1 MTDVIQNTVNWLKN
15 RGVDLPSDI
24 LLLVK
29 DDIDLTNDDKQ
40 KIYKELKSVKQLGG
54 YQGVRNEFWAAV
66 YDAISG
72 YLTTTAYMP
81 TYKDPLIVAISKA
94 YLEAANIGYED
105 GGGTLPLDE
114 DTALWVRS
122 ELDAQ
127 FGFIDSL
134 FIRLKDLRKEDD
146 VDFIGEAFARANGYT
161 DSLDMLYNGAKLA
174 GVGNKM
180 LTFSGDSGKESCK
193 DCKRLYGQ
201 RHRASWWR
209 NRGWVPPSHNFE
221 CGGWNCQ
228 HILIDD
234 DGKVFTI

>member
-29 DDIDLTNDDKQ
+29 DDIDLTNDDKE
-40 KIYKELKSVKQLGG
+40 KIYQELKSVKQIGG

-66 YDAISG
+66 YDAVSG
-72 YLTTTAYMP
+72 YLTSTVYIP
-81 TYKDPLIVAISKA
+81 TYKDPLIAAISKA
-94 YLEAANIGYED
+94 YLNAANIGYEE

-134 FIRLKDLRKEDD
+134 FLRLKELRKEDD
-146 VDFIGEAFARANGYT
+146 VDFIGEAFSRADGYAN
-161 DSLDMLYNGAKLA
+161 SLDMLYNGAKLA
-174 GVGNKM
+174 GAGNKM
-180 LTFSGDSGKESCK
+180 LTFDGDDGKESCK
-193 DCKRLYGQ
+193 DCRRYKGQ
-201 RHRASWWR
+201 RHRASWWKSHGAIPP
-209 NRGWVPPSHNFE
+209 NRDFE
-221 CGGWNCQ
+221 CHGYNCQ
-228 HILIDD
+228 HVLVDD
-234 DGKVFTI
+234 DGKVFTL